1 MRAFWRP
8 TLRPPCPFQP
18 LGSPARPS
26 LNCSCVNGEVPWA
39 KVILSRGIVNKDKN
53 KEVNKPDK
61 GEEMYKDKE
70 KEDMVFEVPVPKLNG
85 GITC

>member
-1 MRAFWRP
+1 MSKNERS

-18 LGSPARPS
+18 LGSPPRPS
-26 LNCSCVNGEVPWA
+26 LNCSWVNGDVPWA

-70 KEDMVFEVPVPKLNG
+70 KGDMVF
-85 GITC
+85 